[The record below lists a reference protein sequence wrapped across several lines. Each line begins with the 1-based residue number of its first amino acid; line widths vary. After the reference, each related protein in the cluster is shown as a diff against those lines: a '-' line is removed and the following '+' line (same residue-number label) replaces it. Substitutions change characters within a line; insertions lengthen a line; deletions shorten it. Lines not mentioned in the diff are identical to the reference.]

1 VAVTGDTGP
10 GVASRDRT
18 PAGLAR
24 TLIETGSLPSERLL
38 DSDLRAIG
46 WALKDEWYLAW
57 STEPQRAVQAAQAL
71 RRLHDDQRTIADPL
85 LHREVGA
92 LADWAGGIA
101 QVTAGR
107 LSEAVLAFDTAASAF
122 RSIDQPGHAAQTQV
136 AKIMALS
143 MLGRYD
149 EAIECAEHTQREFVA
164 VGDVHSAGKVSL
176 NLGAVHETRGNYAEA
191 ARHARDAAIRFAR
204 VGDHQHSVMADIML
218 ANALTS
224 LGDFD
229 EALRIYARARMRA
242 SARSLPVL
250 QALVEEAVALVC
262 LARGQFGEALAGLE
276 GARRRYE
283 TLAMPL
289 QLAVAEKQLA
299 DTYLELRLLP
309 EALALF
315 EQSLAR
321 FRALDMPDNE
331 AWTLA
336 QRGRVQVLMGQSA
349 PAAESFESAE
359 ALFAAHELRVGESAV
374 ALARAELALD
384 GGDAGAALVLAAR
397 AGRGFAAAGLADGC
411 SRADIVRAHALLRAG
426 SVEQASALFD
436 STLARAR
443 ELGLL
448 TARVRCLTGQGL
460 VAQALGNVE
469 AARTAFDAAVSL
481 FEEQRRALPDDAM
494 RSAFLSDHL
503 RPYQELLRLAIL
515 AHAERPHADQAADV
529 LRRLDRF
536 RAVALGERAGQGGEG
551 ADTEATQPL
560 RERLNWL
567 YRAVQRMQEDGDSAA
582 VQIDELRR
590 TEHALLEQ
598 SRRELLAAPPR
609 SAALG
614 DGDGEL
620 DLTELRRQLGNDG
633 VLVEYGVQDDEL
645 FACIVDHH
653 GVALHRRIARWSEV
667 LEALRSARFQIETLR
682 HGAAPVVQ
690 HLSHLTERA
699 RARLR
704 KLHALVW
711 QPLAPALASFRR
723 VLIVP
728 HAQLGAVPF
737 AALGDGECC
746 LCERHELAIAP
757 SAKLALRGLVRT
769 PSSATRALVLGESTR
784 LPHAAQEARLVADL
798 FGGQEAF
805 IGKHATIEALRDHA
819 GDADVVHLAC
829 HAQFRSD
836 NPRFSALHLHD
847 GVLTVDLVERLS
859 LAPATVVL
867 SGCETG
873 LSDVGSGDDMVG
885 LVRAFLIAGASR
897 VLASLWPVDDAV
909 TAGFMAHFYT
919 ALRSGHTP
927 AAALGEAQRV
937 VRIEHPHPLYWA
949 AFTLYGG
956 W

>member
-1 VAVTGDTGP
+1 VDVTGDTGSS
-10 GVASRDRT
+10 VASCDRS

-24 TLIETGSLPSERLL
+24 TLIESGSLPGERLAA
-38 DSDLRAIG
+38 SELRAIG

-57 STEPQRAVQAAQAL
+57 SSEPQRAVQAAQAL
-71 RRLHDDQRTIADPL
+71 RRLHADERTVADAP

-107 LSEAVLAFDTAASAF
+107 LSEAVLAFDSAAAAF
-122 RSIDQPGHAAQTQV
+122 RGIAQPGHAAQTQV

-149 EAIECAEHTQREFVA
+149 EAIACAEHTRREFVA
-164 VGDVHSAGKVSL
+164 VGDVSSAGKVSL

-218 ANALTS
+218 ANSIRS

-242 SARSLPVL
+242 AARSLPVL
-250 QALVEEAVALVC
+250 QALVEDAVAMVC
-262 LARGQFGEALAGLE
+262 LARGQFGEALAGFE
-276 GARRRYE
+276 DARRRYE

-315 EQSLAR
+315 EQSLSR
-321 FRALDMPDNE
+321 FRTLDMPDNE

-336 QRGRVQVLMGQSA
+336 QRGRTQVLLGQSA
-349 PAAESFESAE
+349 PAAESFERAE

-384 GGDAGAALVLAAR
+384 SGDAGAALALAAR

-436 STLARAR
+436 ATLAHAH

-448 TARVRCLTGQGL
+448 PARVRCLTGQGM
-460 VAQALGNVE
+460 VAQSIGNF
-469 AARTAFDAAVSL
+469 ATARTAFDAAVML

-503 RPYQELLRLAIL
+503 RPYQELLRLAIH
-515 AHAERPHADQAADV
+515 AHAQRPHGDQAADV
-529 LRRLDRF
+529 LRQLDRF

-551 ADTEATQPL
+551 ADTEATRPL

-609 SAALG
+609 LPAL
-614 DGDGEL
+614 GDGEL
-620 DLTELRRQLGNDG
+620 DLIELCRQLGNDG

-645 FACIVDHH
+645 FACVVDGQ

-667 LEALRSARFQIETLR
+667 LDALRSARFQIETLR
-682 HGAAPVVQ
+682 HGAAPVAQ

-728 HAQLGAVPF
+728 HAQLGALPF
-737 AALGDGECC
+737 AALDDGECC

-757 SAKLALRGLVRT
+757 SAKLAVRGLVRT
-769 PSSATRALVLGESTR
+769 PATATRALVLGESTR

-805 IGKHATIEALRDHA
+805 IGKHATIEALRAHA

-873 LSDVGSGDDMVG
+873 LSDAGSGDDMVG

-909 TAGFMAHFYT
+909 TASFMAYFYD
-919 ALRSGHTP
+919 ALRSGLPP
-927 AAALGEAQRV
+927 AAALGKAQRE
-937 VRIEHPHPLYWA
+937 VRRKHPHPLYWA